1 MYAHNLYLCIR
12 FEKDNKKS
20 QSQKVEAE
28 TLKLLT
34 GISQK
39 VKSCI
44 NNRINYGNRFCNRI
58 YALLGCCIN
67 DMRNRFIVAQQPVRA
82 KR

>member
-1 MYAHNLYLCIR
+1 MFYYIIDACQNKGNNHKKPNQIFAVYAHNLYLCIR

-34 GISQK
+34 RISQK
-39 VKSCI
+39 VKKL
-44 NNRINYGNRFCNRI
+44 Y
-58 YALLGCCIN
+58 
-67 DMRNRFIVAQQPVRA
+67 
-82 KR
+82 